1 MADDAVYRAAFIRM
15 HPTGKVVLSL
25 SEASQG
31 TEAELAGIVA
41 EELGIPPED
50 VKVVHEDDDRF
61 GERNSFNSAPSD
73 EVGAN
78 VAATARKLRDKAQI
92 VAGAMLEVPAGLA
105 QVRQRPLDRRRGRSR
120 GGQDPGGRRAR
131 LRRLRDAGRT
141 RRLARRPDDL
151 QAGGRAARGLSSGR
165 PRPRAGEGPG
175 VPLKARDLS
184 CPSRRSGADGA
195 GTPRTPFV
203 EATVVRAQ
211 SPTSVRAGDSAKVRA
226 DGTIDGFVGGA
237 CAEAS
242 VRLYALRSLQSGE
255 PVLLRILPERRRG

>member
-61 GERNSFNSAPSD
+61 GERNSFNSGPSD

-92 VAGAMLEVPAGLA
+92 VAGAMLEVP
-105 QVRQRPLDRRRGRSR
+105 
-120 GGQDPGGRRAR
+120 PGSLNYDNGHW
-131 LRRLRDAGRT
+131 T
-141 RRLARRPDDL
+141 
-151 QAGGRAARGLSSGR
+151 
-165 PRPRAGEGPG
+165 
-175 VPLKARDLS
+175 
-184 CPSRRSGADGA
+184 ADGA
-195 GTPRTPFV
+195 DPEG
-203 EATVVRAQ
+203 VRIQAVAARAFGSYEMPDGLDGSLDAQ
-211 SPTSVRAGDSAKVRA
+211 TTYKLGAAQPAG
-226 DGTIDGFVGGA
+226 
-237 CAEAS
+237 
-242 VRLYALRSLQSGE
+242 
-255 PVLLRILPERRRG
+255 

>member
-73 EVGAN
+73 EVGPN

-92 VAGAMLEVPAGLA
+92 VAGAMLEVPPDSLNYDNGHWTADRADPEG
-105 QVRQRPLDRRRGRSR
+105 VRI
-120 GGQDPGGRRAR
+120 
-131 LRRLRDAGRT
+131 
-141 RRLARRPDDL
+141 
-151 QAGGRAARGLSSGR
+151 QAVAARAFGSYEMPDGLDGSLD
-165 PRPRAGEGPG
+165 AQTTYK
-175 VPLKARDLS
+175 L
-184 CPSRRSGADGA
+184 GA
-195 GTPRTPFV
+195 
-203 EATVVRAQ
+203 AQ
-211 SPTSVRAGDSAKVRA
+211 PTG
-226 DGTIDGFVGGA
+226 
-237 CAEAS
+237 
-242 VRLYALRSLQSGE
+242 
-255 PVLLRILPERRRG
+255 